1 MIDINLWMERFTKLL
16 KETFDERIYFVGLQ
30 GSQARGEA
38 TEKSDIDVVVIL
50 DKLTVDDIKAYGGMI
65 DTLPNR
71 ELLCGFI
78 SGKDELINWEPS
90 DLFQFYYDTEPI
102 VGSLDELLTI
112 IDKKAVDRAIKI
124 GACNIHHGCVHNI
137 LYEKS
142 DNILYGLYKSASFVI
157 QAIVFRD
164 TGNYIKQQNK
174 LIEVVNNETKEIL
187 NVFIALKN
195 GVAVEF
201 DKMSECL
208 FNWVRKLI

>member
-1 MIDINLWMERFTKLL
+1 M
-16 KETFDERIYFVGLQ
+16 
-30 GSQARGEA
+30 
-38 TEKSDIDVVVIL
+38 
-50 DKLTVDDIKAYGGMI
+50 
-65 DTLPNR
+65 
-71 ELLCGFI
+71 LCGFL

>member
-1 MIDINLWMERFTKLL
+1 M
-16 KETFDERIYFVGLQ
+16 
-30 GSQARGEA
+30 
-38 TEKSDIDVVVIL
+38 
-50 DKLTVDDIKAYGGMI
+50 
-65 DTLPNR
+65 
-71 ELLCGFI
+71 C
-78 SGKDELINWEPS
+78 PS
-90 DLFQFYYDTEPI
+90 
-102 VGSLDELLTI
+102 
-112 IDKKAVDRAIKI
+112 RAGWVK
-124 GACNIHHGCVHNI
+124 
-137 LYEKS
+137 KS